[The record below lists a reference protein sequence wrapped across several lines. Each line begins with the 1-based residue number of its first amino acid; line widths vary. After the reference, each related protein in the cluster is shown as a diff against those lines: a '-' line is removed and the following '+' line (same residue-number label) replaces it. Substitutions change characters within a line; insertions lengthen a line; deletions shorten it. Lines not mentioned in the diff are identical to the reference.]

1 MSSDDV
7 EAEIAPAETRDS
19 HEAFPRLTTDQ
30 LEVLQ
35 AWGQRRTAE
44 VGDVV
49 YRAGEHVS
57 KLLVVLSGS
66 VGIVESGP
74 DGDRVVEVQ
83 GQGEILGELG
93 MLEGQPALFSARVE
107 QAGKILAVPTA
118 DLSEVALQDSVL
130 GETILRAFLIRRSRL
145 IERGAGMRIIGSSY
159 DADTRRLLEYAT
171 RNRLP
176 HKWIDLE
183 KDPDVDAFLRRMKV
197 DRTDTPVV
205 ILRIGKLMRN
215 PPNSE
220 VAAELGIL
228 VSPKQAGVCDLLV
241 VGAGP
246 AGLAASVYGAS
257 DGLTVTTVDAVAVG
271 GQAGTTSRIE
281 NYLGFPA
288 GISGA
293 ELTERAVVQAGRFG
307 VHVAV
312 PAKVTAVALDEGH
325 FRAELGGSDCVRARA
340 VVVASGARYR
350 RLDVPGMARFETA
363 NVYYEATINERQA
376 CGVEPVA
383 VVGGGNSAGQA
394 AVFLADPTREVYL
407 LVRDRNLDAKM
418 SRYLADQIESN
429 GRITV
434 MTHTEIRELHG
445 DEFLTSVEVEDT
457 TTGSRKQLEA
467 RALFVFIGAQP
478 QSSWLSGLVE
488 LDDHGFVLT
497 GTDLDRGSGDRA
509 QRVQPSILQTS
520 QPGIFAA
527 GDVRRGATRRVAAAM
542 GEGAIAVA
550 LVNQYLANAGHTVPH
565 V

>member
-145 IERGAGMRIIGSSY
+145 IERGAGMRIIGSCY